1 IENLLG
7 SFTIF
12 LDKPFVIG
20 DFIQVGDITGTVEKI
35 GFRSTRI
42 RTVDKSYLTVPNKQ
56 LVDTELNN
64 LTLSTFR
71 RATFDVGL
79 VYETKA
85 DQIKAIVKEIQKV
98 IDDHPRTN
106 QDGWVKFFG
115 FGDSSLD
122 LKLVYY
128 IDTIDWNIYIDVR
141 EEINYKIMEIVQR
154 NGSGFAF
161 PSRTVYMS
169 PKN

>member
-1 IENLLG
+1 M
-7 SFTIF
+7 
-12 LDKPFVIG
+12 K
-20 DFIQVGDITGTVEKI
+20 
-35 GFRSTRI
+35 
-42 RTVDKSYLTVPNKQ
+42 
-56 LVDTELNN
+56 
-64 LTLSTFR
+64 LSLRTFR

-98 IDDHPRTN
+98 LDDHPRTN
-106 QDGWVKFFG
+106 QDGWIKFFG
-115 FGDSSLD
+115 FGDSSLN